1 MIDIKFLRENPEIVK
16 ENIRKKF
23 QDEKLPLVDQVI
35 KLDAENRRVKQEAD
49 NLRANKNVIS
59 KQVGALMAQGKKAL
73 EDGRKEEA
81 EAKMAEAEAKKAEVA
96 TNAKRLAELEAMEPE
111 LQAKVTEIM
120 MKIPNIIDASVPV
133 GRNDTENVEIEK
145 FGEPVVPDFEV
156 PYHADILESICGLDK
171 DAAGRTTGNGFYY
184 LMGDAARIHSAMI
197 SYARDFMIDKGFTY
211 CIPPFMIR
219 SDVVTGVMS
228 FAEMEAMMY
237 KIEGEDLYLIG
248 TSEHSMIGKFK
259 GEMVKEQSLPI
270 TMTSYSPCFRKEVG
284 SHGIEERG
292 VYRVHQF
299 EKQEMIVLC
308 KPEESMD
315 WYDKMWSYTVE
326 FFRSLDVPVRTLECC
341 SGDLADL
348 KVKSCDVEAWSPRQ
362 KKYFEVGSCSTMGDA
377 QARRLGIRTKGE
389 NGTYYVHTLNN
400 TVLAT
405 PRGLIAFLENNVNA
419 DGSINIPKALQP
431 YMGGKEKIV
440 PIKK

>member
-1 MIDIKFLRENPEIVK
+1 MIDIKFLRENPDIVK
-16 ENIRKKF
+16 ENIKKKF
-23 QDEKLPLVDQVI
+23 QDEKLPLVDEVI
-35 KLDAENRRVKQEAD
+35 ALDFQNRKAKQEGD
-49 NLRANKNVIS
+49 DLRARRNKIS
-59 KQVGALMAQGKKAL
+59 KEIGALMAQGKK
-73 EDGRKEEA
+73 EEA
-81 EAKMAEAEAKKAEVA
+81 EARKAEVA
-96 TNAKRLAELEAMEPE
+96 AGSKRLAELETMEAE
-111 LQAKVTEIM
+111 LQDKITRIM
-120 MKIPNIIDASVPV
+120 MVIPNIIDPSVPI
-133 GRNDTENVEIEK
+133 GRDDTENVEIK
-145 FGEPVVPDFEV
+145 KYGEPVVPDFEV
-156 PYHADILESICGLDK
+156 PYHADILNEICGLDK
-171 DAAGRTTGNGFYY
+171 DAAGRTSGNGFYY

-197 SYARDFMIDKGFTY
+197 SYARDFMIDRGFTY

-219 SDVVTGVMS
+219 SSVVNGVMS
-228 FAEMEAMMY
+228 FGEMEAMMY

-259 GEMVKEQSLPI
+259 GEMVQENDLPI

-299 EKQEMIVLC
+299 EKQEMVVIC
-308 KPEESMD
+308 KPEESME

-362 KKYFEVGSCSTMGDA
+362 QKYFEVGSCSTLGDA

-400 TVLAT
+400 TVLAS
-405 PRGLIAFLENNVNA
+405 PRGLIAFLENNVNE
-419 DGSINIPKALQP
+419 DGSINIPEALRP
-431 YMGGKEKIV
+431 YMGGKEKIM

>member
-1 MIDIKFLRENPEIVK
+1 MIDIKFLRENPDIVK
-16 ENIRKKF
+16 ENIKKKF
-23 QDEKLPLVDQVI
+23 QDEKLPLVDEVI
-35 KLDAENRRVKQEAD
+35 ALDAQNRKAKQEGD
-49 NLRANKNVIS
+49 DLRALRNRIS
-59 KQVGALMAQGKKAL
+59 KEIGALMAQGKK
-73 EDGRKEEA
+73 EEA
-81 EAKMAEAEAKKAEVA
+81 EVKKAEVA
-96 TNAKRLAELEAMEPE
+96 AGAKRLAELETMEAE
-111 LQAKVTEIM
+111 LQEKITRIM
-120 MKIPNIIDASVPV
+120 MVIPNIIDPSVPI
-133 GRNDTENVEIEK
+133 GRDDSENVEIK
-145 FGEPVVPDFEV
+145 KYGEPVVPDFEV
-156 PYHADILESICGLDK
+156 PYHADILNRICGLDK
-171 DAAGRTTGNGFYY
+171 DAAGRTSGNGFYY

-219 SDVVTGVMS
+219 SSVVNGVMS

-259 GEMVKEQSLPI
+259 GEMVQECDLPI

-299 EKQEMIVLC
+299 EKQEMVVLC
-308 KPEESMD
+308 KPEDSME

-326 FFRSLDVPVRTLECC
+326 FFRSLDIPVRTLECC

-362 KKYFEVGSCSTMGDA
+362 QKYFEVGSCSTLGDA
-377 QARRLGIRTKGE
+377 QARRLGIRTKGAD
-389 NGTYYVHTLNN
+389 GTYYVHTLNN

-419 DGSINIPKALQP
+419 DRSINIPQALRP
-431 YMGGKEKIV
+431 YMGGKEKILPV
-440 PIKK
+440 ES

>member
-1 MIDIKFLRENPEIVK
+1 MIDMKFLRENPEIVK
-16 ENIRKKF
+16 ENIKKKF
-23 QDEKLPLVDQVI
+23 QDEKLPLVDEVI
-35 KLDAENRRVKQEAD
+35 ELDVRNRKAKQEGD
-49 NLRANKNVIS
+49 DLRAAKNKLS
-59 KQVGALMAQGKKAL
+59 KEIGALMAQGKR
-73 EDGRKEEA
+73 E
-81 EAKMAEAEAKKAEVA
+81 EAEAKKAEVTA
-96 TNAKRLAELEAMEPE
+96 NAERLSELETIGAQ
-111 LQAKVTEIM
+111 LQEKITSIM
-120 MKIPNIIDASVPV
+120 MMIPNIIDPSVPI
-133 GRNDTENVEIEK
+133 GRDDSENVEIQK
-145 FGEPVVPDFEV
+145 YGDPVVPDFEV
-156 PYHADILESICGLDK
+156 PYHADIISGIGGLDK
-171 DAAGRTTGNGFYY
+171 DAAGRTSGNGFYY
-184 LMGDAARIHSAMI
+184 LMGNAARIHSAMI

-219 SDVVTGVMS
+219 SSVVNGVMS

-237 KIEGEDLYLIG
+237 KIEGEDLFLIG

-259 GEMVKEQSLPI
+259 GELIPEKQLPV

-299 EKQEMIVLC
+299 EKQEMVVLC
-308 KPEESMD
+308 KPEESME

-362 KKYFEVGSCSTMGDA
+362 KKYIEVGSCSTLGDA

-400 TVLAT
+400 TVLAS
-405 PRGLIAFLENNVNA
+405 PRGLIAFLENNVNE
-419 DGSINIPKALQP
+419 DGTVNIPQALRP
-431 YMGGKEKIV
+431 YMGGKDKICFMTNQQ
-440 PIKK
+440 K